1 MRKIFLFFL
10 LLNISFFQGQ
20 DLNCEITIDA
30 RQTGQENLQVFKSL
44 ENQLY
49 EFINNNSWTGR
60 SIRPNEKI
68 NCTMFLNISSMDNDS
83 FNGTLQIQASRPVY
97 NSSYFSPVYN
107 FNDKNFNFRYQEYQN
122 LNFNPNQFENNLV
135 SIITFHIY
143 IILGIDADS
152 FALNGG
158 TDYFEVARE
167 ILDYSQ
173 NQGYKGWASTD
184 GLQSRYFLIDNILSP
199 TYKEYREVMYSYHLR
214 GLDKMANEPKMS
226 KTILIEQ
233 MNALNIMHRRR
244 PNSFLMRVF
253 FDTKSEEIFEIFKD
267 GPKVSTSNMISILNR
282 ISPNHSEKWRNIN

>member
-68 NCTMFLNISSMDNDS
+68 NCTMFLNITSMDNDS

-97 NSSYFSPVYN
+97 NSSYLSPVYN

-233 MNALNIMHRRR
+233 INALNIMHRRR

-267 GPKVSTSNMISILNR
+267 GPKLSTSNMISILNR

>member
-1 MRKIFLFFL
+1 MRKIFLIFS
-10 LLNISFFQGQ
+10 LLNISLFHGQ

-44 ENQLY
+44 ENQLN
-49 EFINNNSWTGR
+49 EFVNNNSWSAR
-60 SIRPNEKI
+60 SVRPNEKI
-68 NCTMFLNISSMDNDS
+68 NCAIFLSISSMDNDS

-143 IILGIDADS
+143 MILGIDADS
-152 FALNGG
+152 FSLNGG

-173 NQGYKGWASTD
+173 NQGYKGWASSD

-214 GLDKMANEPKMS
+214 GLDKMADEPKMS

-253 FDTKSEEIFEIFKD
+253 FDTKSDEIFEIFKD
-267 GPKVSTSNMISILNR
+267 GPKVSTSNLISILNR

>member
-68 NCTMFLNISSMDNDS
+68 NCTMFLNITSMDNDS

-97 NSSYFSPVYN
+97 NSSYLSPVYN

>member
-97 NSSYFSPVYN
+97 NSSYLSPVYN

-233 MNALNIMHRRR
+233 INALNIMHRRR

>member
-1 MRKIFLFFL
+1 MLDK
-10 LLNISFFQGQ
+10 QGK
-20 DLNCEITIDA
+20 
-30 RQTGQENLQVFKSL
+30 ENLQVFKSL
-44 ENQLY
+44 ENQLN

-60 SIRPNEKI
+60 SVRPNEKI
-68 NCTMFLNISSMDNDS
+68 NCAMFLNISSMDNDS

-97 NSSYFSPVYN
+97 NSSYSSPVYN

-122 LNFNPNQFENNLV
+122 LNFNPNQFENNLI
-135 SIITFHIY
+135 SILAFHIY
-143 IILGIDADS
+143 MILGIDADTFS
-152 FALNGG
+152 LNGG
-158 TDYFEVARE
+158 TGYFEIARE

-173 NQGYKGWASTD
+173 NQGYKGWASSD

-214 GLDKMANEPKMS
+214 GLDKMADEPKMS

-267 GPKVSTSNMISILNR
+267 GPKVSTSNLISILNR
-282 ISPNHSEKWRNIN
+282 ISPNNSEKWRNIN

>member
-1 MRKIFLFFL
+1 MVL
-10 LLNISFFQGQ
+10 LVNHISFSHKIS
-20 DLNCEITIDA
+20 ITI
-30 RQTGQENLQVFKSL
+30 QVTISESFSGHFEVFKSL
-44 ENQLY
+44 ENQLN
-49 EFINNNSWTGR
+49 EFINNNSWSGR
-60 SIRPNEKI
+60 SVRPNEKI
-68 NCTMFLNISSMDNDS
+68 NCAMFLNISSMDNDS

-97 NSSYFSPVYN
+97 NSSYSSPVYN

-122 LNFNPNQFENNLV
+122 LNFNPNQFENNLI
-135 SIITFHIY
+135 SILAFHIY
-143 IILGIDADS
+143 MILGIDADTFS
-152 FALNGG
+152 LNGG

-173 NQGYKGWASTD
+173 NQGYKGWASSD

-199 TYKEYREVMYSYHLR
+199 TYKEYREVMYSYHLK
-214 GLDKMANEPKMS
+214 GLDIMADEPKMS

-267 GPKVSTSNMISILNR
+267 GPKVSTSNLISILNR
-282 ISPNHSEKWRNIN
+282 ISPNNSEKWRGIN

>member
-1 MRKIFLFFL
+1 MRKIFLIVL

-68 NCTMFLNISSMDNDS
+68 NCTMFLNITSMDNDS

-97 NSSYFSPVYN
+97 NSSYLSPVYN

-233 MNALNIMHRRR
+233 INALNIMHRRR

>member
-68 NCTMFLNISSMDNDS
+68 NCTMFLNINSMDNDS

-97 NSSYFSPVYN
+97 NSSYTSPVYN

-233 MNALNIMHRRR
+233 INALNIMHRRR

>member
-1 MRKIFLFFL
+1 MKKIFLIVL

-49 EFINNNSWTGR
+49 EFINNSSWTGR
-60 SIRPNEKI
+60 SMRPNEKI

-158 TDYFEVARE
+158 TDYVEVARE

-184 GLQSRYFLIDNILSP
+184 GLQSRYFLSDNILSP

-233 MNALNIMHRRR
+233 INALNIMHRRR

>member
-1 MRKIFLFFL
+1 MRKIFLIYL
-10 LLNISFFQGQ
+10 LFNLSFFYGQ

-44 ENQLY
+44 ENQLN

-60 SIRPNEKI
+60 SVRTNEKI
-68 NCTMFLNISSMDNDS
+68 NCAMFLNISSMDNDS

-97 NSSYFSPVYN
+97 NSSYSSPVYN

-122 LNFNPNQFENNLV
+122 LNFNPNQFENNLI
-135 SIITFHIY
+135 SILAFHIY
-143 IILGIDADS
+143 MILGIDADTFS
-152 FALNGG
+152 LNGG
-158 TDYFEVARE
+158 TGYFEIARE

-173 NQGYKGWASTD
+173 NQGYKGWASSD

-214 GLDKMANEPKMS
+214 GLDKMADEPKMS

-267 GPKVSTSNMISILNR
+267 GPKVSTSNLISILNR
-282 ISPNHSEKWRNIN
+282 ISPNNSEKWRNIN

>member
-68 NCTMFLNISSMDNDS
+68 NCTMFLNITSMDNDS

-97 NSSYFSPVYN
+97 NSSYLSPVYN

-233 MNALNIMHRRR
+233 INALNIMHRRR

>member
-143 IILGIDADS
+143 ILLGIDADS

-267 GPKVSTSNMISILNR
+267 GPKVSTSNLISILNR
-282 ISPNHSEKWRNIN
+282 ISPNNSEKWRNIN

>member
-1 MRKIFLFFL
+1 MRKIFLIYL
-10 LLNISFFQGQ
+10 LFNLSFFYGQ

-30 RQTGQENLQVFKSL
+30 RQTGQENLQIFKSL
-44 ENQLY
+44 ENQLN

-60 SIRPNEKI
+60 SVRPNEKI
-68 NCTMFLNISSMDNDS
+68 NCAMFLNISSMDNDS

-97 NSSYFSPVYN
+97 NSSYSSPVYN
-107 FNDKNFNFRYQEYQN
+107 FNDKNFNFLYQEYQN
-122 LNFNPNQFENNLV
+122 LNFNPNQFENNLI
-135 SIITFHIY
+135 SIVAFHIY
-143 IILGIDADS
+143 MILGIDADS
-152 FALNGG
+152 FSLNGG

-173 NQGYKGWASTD
+173 NQGYKGWASSD

-214 GLDKMANEPKMS
+214 GLDKMADEPKMS

-267 GPKVSTSNMISILNR
+267 GPKVSTSNLISILNR
-282 ISPNHSEKWRNIN
+282 ISPNNSEKWRNIN

>member
-68 NCTMFLNISSMDNDS
+68 NCTMFLNITSMDNDS